1 MEQCRTEEE
10 RETVREIFRRQN
22 GERDRR
28 RMTEYNA
35 RKNREREERERQ
47 ERERQELERR
57 ELERRARHHAVNS
70 YRREREEQERKRAV
84 NSQKVR
90 ENPPLVKELP
100 VREESPKRKVLFN
113 SDVEEIEE
121 LDYSSD
127 TEFSHDK
134 PVTLFFQEEAEVRKE
149 GEIGG
154 VSRAIVNNLDIQDM
168 KTRLREAR
176 EEGDGEEARQI
187 RSDIWILQDLKAG
200 IVERAMTDVERKEAI
215 DRMVDR
221 ALGISLNNVK
231 DSESEEEF
239 FDALEDQE

>member
-1 MEQCRTEEE
+1 M
-10 RETVREIFRRQN
+10 
-22 GERDRR
+22 
-28 RMTEYNA
+28 
-35 RKNREREERERQ
+35 
-47 ERERQELERR
+47 
-57 ELERRARHHAVNS
+57 
-70 YRREREEQERKRAV
+70 

-100 VREESPKRKVLFN
+100 VREESPKRIILFN
-113 SDVEEIEE
+113 SDIEEVEE

-176 EEGDGEEARQI
+176 EEGDSEEAKQI

-200 IVERAMTDVERKEAI
+200 IVERAMTDNERKEAI
-215 DRMVDR
+215 NRMVDR
-221 ALGISLNNVK
+221 VLRISPNNIK
-231 DSESEEEF
+231 QDSESEEF
-239 FDALEDQE
+239 FDALENQE